1 MEQSMKANP
10 SIQCS
15 VERCHY
21 HNNEKNVCSLA
32 AIQVGTCGLYARF
45 TVNSLGVGGVAG
57 LADPLVAFELAVF
70 LVTAPAACHVFVVY
84 SGVFHLA
91 SVVKGLPADA

>member
-32 AIQVGTCGLYARF
+32 AIQVGTCGPA
-45 TVNSLGVGGVAG
+45 TP
-57 LADPLVAFELAVF
+57 D
-70 LVTAPAACHVFVVY
+70 AACTECSSFK
-84 SGVFHLA
+84 LD
-91 SVVKGLPADA
+91 KNR